1 MPPAGAPARR
11 AVTGDRFALRS
22 RLASVAPPVTKQNA
36 RGALAVAD
44 YGYVVEHGEIAL
56 EGAAGEL
63 AQNPRVA
70 ESYLA

>member
-1 MPPAGAPARR
+1 
-11 AVTGDRFALRS
+11 
-22 RLASVAPPVTKQNA
+22 VTKQNA

-63 AQNPRVA
+63 AENPRVA